1 MKKITLL
8 FLMLGF
14 IGYAQQSRTI
24 QVQNIQQENRV
35 VHPTEIKH
43 PVGFAVTNSLRDKPI
58 VTDFSLDNNEF
69 IYNEHEDRE
78 LNPNIHPPTDFDAI
92 YQGQFNQTRSGQPG
106 IAPQLLKNFAGQ
118 DSGSYPPDA
127 NGSVNENYYFQVVNT
142 TYAIYDKNG
151 NILAGP
157 SNLNTIF
164 DPNLPGANC
173 NNGDPIVLWD
183 EQANKWFYA
192 EFSLCNNND
201 YMLIAVSQTDD
212 PTGAWWSWSYDV
224 DDTPDYM
231 KFGIWQDGYYM
242 ATNTSNGKDVYVF
255 ERDKMIIGDPNPTMI
270 GFDNPNRPDTFDGFH
285 CILPLDN
292 DGVWAPNGT
301 PGQFITIADDDQNNP
316 ADELWIFELNADWNT
331 PSNSTFQRTQTLAVP
346 SFAGNFT
353 GNWDN
358 IPQPGTT
365 QKLDGLS
372 TILMYRANYRN
383 FSGDQRLVVTHTI
396 AENSNEGAIRWY
408 ELQNTGSGWNIRQTG
423 NINPD
428 NTTRWNASIAINAQ
442 KEIGIGYSVSDGN
455 STYPSIRFCGQSA
468 AENNNA
474 NGVMDIDETSIQN
487 GQYSQDSYNRWGDY
501 CNISVDPSDNR
512 TFWFTSEYK
521 KSNTHGTRIASF
533 VFPNPCN
540 YPSTQASN
548 LQTNVQ
554 GQNQIDLSWTRG
566 DGNQVIVLAK
576 QDNAVDSDPY
586 DGNSYNAN
594 NTFGNGD
601 QIGTGNYVVYNGTGT
616 SVSITGLSSATT
628 YHFAVYE
635 YNTTDNCYLTPGATA
650 NATTNGTPTVE
661 TLPMLQV
668 NDTDAQGQ
676 GNVIS
681 ENGSTVTERGLCW
694 STNPNPTTA
703 DNYATNGIGAGTYT
717 VNLTGLTVNQTY
729 YVRAYATNGYGTAYG
744 DNVSFITGCG
754 NPITDLPY
762 LENFDTWTESNPS
775 TNCTADASVNFDD
788 CWVNVSGDDSDW
800 DILSGATASS
810 NTGPSDDANGGG
822 KYIYLEASN
831 CYNKTSSILTPHFN
845 FTSITNPYM
854 TFFAHMYGADMGTL
868 EVFYTTDN
876 GNNWSSIGAI
886 SGDQGNAWIK
896 LGANLAGLSG
906 QTDVQFKFTGTT
918 GNDLQSDIAIDNFVI
933 KDYTPPADYCISNG
947 NMDYDTA
954 ITQVNFN
961 QITNNSGGK
970 TNAYEDYTNIT
981 TIVQRGQSY
990 NLSVN
995 VNTDGSYTVY
1005 SKVWIDWNQD
1015 GDFND
1020 TGEEYDLG
1028 DAYNVTDGATSNS
1041 PLTVN
1046 IPTNAIIGKTRMRV
1060 SAKYNN
1066 VPTACETGFDGEVE
1080 DYSVVVS
1087 SPNCSDIAY
1096 WNGAQWTDINNNVL
1110 QIVDLSNKLLITKDV
1125 LVTNGQSLDACGLSI
1140 SASNAVTINTGDYI
1154 NLTYDLINEGK
1165 IDIEDGGILVQNN
1178 NNATIVGNGDYNIT
1192 RYSQNLNNQYDYIY
1206 WSTPIENFSLGEVVS
1221 NAWRYYNFDTGIQY
1235 WTTANN
1241 NTSMQP
1247 GIGYAVSAPLGFQGG
1262 SLSVKF
1268 YKINQKFNNGT
1279 IGVNININGTGAQD
1293 DDDWNLVGN
1302 PYPSPIDF
1310 NTLAADNSNIQGA
1323 YYLWTNCAG
1332 LDNNGNHQPA
1342 GYTIYSVG
1350 SGSIAACNGN
1360 GPTASRYVP
1369 ATEGFFVEA
1378 NATGTLNFKNDQR
1391 STIQTNFV
1399 NRSNPSNLD
1408 RAWFDLTNN
1417 LNYQQTLVGFFVNAT
1432 DQKDRLYDAHS
1443 INSDFDL
1450 YTLIGNER
1458 FAIQGLSAWNDVDRI
1473 VPLGF
1478 ATTENGSHQIAIN
1491 RSEGILNNDVNVY
1504 LNDQYENLITD
1515 LKAGPYI
1522 FRTNQGRYDD
1532 RFELIFTR
1540 NSLDTNE
1547 MSIIKNI
1554 NLLSNNGLFT
1564 IISDKDNMSAIKVF
1578 GINGKLL
1585 KEIINKKPVKNFYIN
1600 LKEVPHQILIFKI
1613 ILKDGTPVILKGIR

>member
-1 MKKITLL
+1 
-8 FLMLGF
+8 MLGF

-24 QVQNIQQENRV
+24 QAQNIQQENRV

-43 PVGFAVTNSLRDKPI
+43 PVGFAVTNNLRDKPI

-78 LNPNIHPPTDFDAI
+78 LNPNIHPPTDFNTI

-255 ERDKMIIGDPNPTMI
+255 ERDKMIIGDANPTMI

-292 DGVWAPNGT
+292 DGAWAPNGT
-301 PGQFITIADDDQNNP
+301 PGQFITIADDNQNNP

-487 GQYSQDSYNRWGDY
+487 GQYSQDNYNRWGDY

-540 YPSTQASN
+540 YPSIQASN

-554 GQNQIDLSWTRG
+554 GINQIDLSWTRG
-566 DGNQVIVLAK
+566 DGNQVIVLVRESG
-576 QDNAVDSDPY
+576 AVNSNPV
-586 DGNSYNAN
+586 DGTTYNAN
-594 NTFGNGD
+594 STFGNGD
-601 QIGTGNYVVYNGTGT
+601 QIGIGNYVVYNGSGT
-616 SVSITGLSSATT
+616 SVSITGLNSATT
-628 YHFAVYE
+628 YHFAVFE
-635 YNTTDNCYLTPGATA
+635 YNSTGNCYLVPGATA
-650 NATTNGTPTVE
+650 NATTNGIPTVE

-681 ENGSTVTERGLCW
+681 ENGSAVTERGLCW
-694 STNPNPTTA
+694 STNPNPTIT
-703 DNYATNGIGAGTYT
+703 DSHVSNGTGTGTYT

-729 YVRAYATNGYGTAYG
+729 YVRAYATNAYGTAYG
-744 DNVSFITGCG
+744 DNVSFVTGCG
-754 NPITDLPY
+754 NPITNIPY
-762 LENFDTWTESNPS
+762 LENFDAWTESSPS
-775 TNCTADASVNFDD
+775 TNCTADGSVNFED
-788 CWVNVSGDDSDW
+788 CWDNVSGDDSDW
-800 DILSGATASS
+800 DILSGATASA
-810 NTGPSDDANGGG
+810 NTGPADDANGGG
-822 KYIYLEASN
+822 KYIYLEASS
-831 CYNKTSSILTPHFN
+831 CFNKTASILTPHFN
-845 FTSITNPYM
+845 FTNVTNPFM
-854 TFFAHMYGADMGTL
+854 TFFAHMYGADMGEL
-868 EVFYTTDN
+868 QIYYTTDN
-876 GNNWSSIGAI
+876 GQNWTTIGAI
-886 SGDQGNAWIK
+886 TGDQGDAWIHY
-896 LGANLAGLSG
+896 GANLGSLAG
-906 QTDVQFKFTGTT
+906 QANVQFKFTGIT
-918 GNDLQSDIAIDNFVI
+918 GGGFQSDIAIDNFVI
-933 KDYTPPADYCISNG
+933 KDYAPTNYCVSNG
-947 NMDYDTA
+947 NMTFNTA

-961 QITNNSGGK
+961 QISNNSGGK
-970 TNAYEDYTNIT
+970 TNAYEDYTNLST
-981 TIVQRGQSY
+981 VVQRGQTY

-995 VNTDGSYTVY
+995 VDTDGNYTVY

-1015 GDFND
+1015 GDFAD
-1020 TGEEYDLG
+1020 AGEEYDLG
-1028 DAYNVTDGATSNS
+1028 SATNVVDGITSNA
-1041 PLTVN
+1041 PLSIV
-1046 IPTNAIIGKTRMRV
+1046 IPVSASIGKTRMRV
-1060 SAKYNN
+1060 SVKYNN
-1066 VPTACETGFDGEVE
+1066 YPTACETGFDGEVE
-1080 DYSVVVS
+1080 DYTIIVS
-1087 SPNCSDIAY
+1087 TANCPDIAY
-1096 WNGAQWTDINNNVL
+1096 WNGAQWLDKDLNTL
-1110 QIVDLSNKLLITKDV
+1110 QPSNLSNRLIITREILIT
-1125 LVTNGQSLDACGLSI
+1125 NGKNINACGLKVD
-1140 SASNAVTINTGDYI
+1140 AGNPVTINNGDYI
-1154 NLTYDLINEGK
+1154 NLTFDVVNDEK
-1165 IDIEDGGILVQNN
+1165 ITIDDGGILVQSD
-1178 NNATIVGNGDYNIT
+1178 NNATIEGTGIYKLT
-1192 RYSQNLNNQYDYIY
+1192 RYSQMMNNQYDYVY
-1206 WSTPIENFSLGEVVS
+1206 WSTPIESFTLGEIVS
-1221 NAWRYYNFDTGIQY
+1221 NAWRYYSFNTGIQY
-1235 WTTANN
+1235 WNAAGN
-1241 NTSMQP
+1241 NTAMQP
-1247 GIGYAVSAPLGFQGG
+1247 GLGYAVSAPNGFQGG
-1262 SLSVKF
+1262 SLNVDFVK
-1268 YKINQKFNNGT
+1268 NGQKFNNGI
-1279 IGVNININGTGAQD
+1279 IGVSIGVNGTGAQG
-1293 DDDWNLVGN
+1293 DDDWNLIGN

-1310 NTLAADNSNIQGA
+1310 NTLASDNTNIQGA

-1332 LDNNGNHQPA
+1332 LDAAGHHQPA
-1342 GYTIYSVG
+1342 GYTTYSVG
-1350 SGSIAACNGN
+1350 AGSTTACNGN
-1360 GPTASRYVP
+1360 GPAATRYVP
-1369 ATEGFFVEA
+1369 TAEGFFVEA
-1378 NATGTLNFKNDQR
+1378 NSAGILNFKNSQR
-1391 STIQTNFV
+1391 TTIPTDFV
-1399 NRSNPSNLD
+1399 NRTNFD
-1408 RAWFDLTNN
+1408 RVWIDFTTNTN
-1417 LNYQQTLVGFFVNAT
+1417 FQQTLIGFFANAT
-1432 DQKDRLYDAHS
+1432 DAKDRLFDAHS
-1443 INSDFDL
+1443 INGNFDL
-1450 YTLIGNER
+1450 YSIIGQEK
-1458 FAIQGLSAWNDVDRI
+1458 FVIQGLAAWNDTDRT

-1478 ATTENGSHQIAIN
+1478 VTDNSGAHQIHMN
-1491 RSEGILNNDVNVY
+1491 RAEGILNRDVNIY
-1504 LNDQYENLITD
+1504 LNDKYENVITD
-1515 LKAGPYI
+1515 LKINPYV
-1522 FRTNQGRYDD
+1522 FQAVPGRYDD

-1540 NSLDTNE
+1540 SSLDVIE
-1547 MSIIKNI
+1547 VMPVKNI
-1554 NLLSNNGLFT
+1554 NLLSNDGLFN
-1564 IISDKDNMSAIKVF
+1564 IISDNENIMQIKIY

-1585 KEIINKKPVKNFYIN
+1585 KNIEPESPVKNVFID
-1600 LKEVPHQILIFKI
+1600 LKELSHQVLMFRIK
-1613 ILKDGTPVILKGIR
+1613 LKDDTFAILKGLR